1 MGERY
6 PDRTEELKSLAAQV
20 VELAK
25 RAGAGEAEAF
35 VERSRQASV
44 QVRSGEIEELSEAAS
59 KGVGIRVVVEG
70 RLGFASTTDFE
81 PKALESLVNR
91 AVALARQSAPDP
103 AHALPPREVVTGAR
117 PRVEGLFDDAVAELE
132 PGWKVQAA
140 FELERAARAEDPRCD
155 NFEGSGAGEGVSE
168 IAIAS
173 SHGLLDSERGTSVW
187 LWCAPVA
194 RDGASLQTASW
205 SDSRRSFEGLESAES
220 VGRTA
225 ARRAVRMLGA
235 RRADTARVPVIF
247 DPVMAAGFFGSLAA
261 AVNGDLVYK
270 KSSFLGARLGER
282 IASEAV
288 TLVDDARVPGGL
300 GSGAFDGEGV
310 PTQRLPIIE
319 RGVLKAFLYDTRT
332 ARKAGTRSTGHAQR
346 GYSSLPSIGPSN
358 LRLEPG
364 APPPEEILRG
374 VKRGLYVTAM
384 LGRGAN
390 VITGDYSR
398 GANGMWI
405 EDGQLAWPVQ
415 EVTVAGHLVQM
426 LQAIDA
432 VGSDVLARGSVAAPT
447 IRFAELAVGGR

>member
-6 PDRTEELKSLAAQV
+6 PDRTGELKALAAQV
-20 VELAK
+20 VELARK
-25 RAGAGEAEAF
+25 AGAVEAEAF

-44 QVRSGEIEELSEAAS
+44 QVREGEIEALSEAAS
-59 KGVGIRVVVEG
+59 KGVGVRVVLDG

-81 PKALESLVNR
+81 SGALQSLVTR

-103 AHALPPREVVTGAR
+103 ANALAPHELVTGAR
-117 PRVEGLFDDAVAELE
+117 PRVDGLFDDAVAELE

-140 FELERAARAEDPRCD
+140 FEMERAARAEDPRCT

-168 IAIAS
+168 VAIAS
-173 SHGLLDSERGTSVW
+173 SHGLLDAERGTSVW

-194 RDGASLQTASW
+194 TDGAGLQTASW
-205 SDSRRSFEGLESAES
+205 SDSRRSLAELESPES

-225 ARRAVRMLGA
+225 ARRTVRMLGA
-235 RRADTARVPVIF
+235 RKAATARVPVIF
-247 DPVMAAGFFGSLAA
+247 DPVMAAGFFGSLTA
-261 AVNGDLVYK
+261 AVSGDLVYK

-288 TLVDDARVPGGL
+288 TLVDDARLPGGL

-310 PTQRLPIIE
+310 ATRRLPIIE
-319 RGVLKAFLYDTRT
+319 AGVLKAFLYDVRT

-346 GYSSLPSIGPSN
+346 SYASLPGIGPSN
-358 LRLEPG
+358 LRLSPG
-364 APPPEEILRG
+364 SVAPEEMLRG
-374 VKRGLYVTAM
+374 VRRGLYVTAM

-405 EDGQLAWPVQ
+405 EDGQLAYPVQ
-415 EVTVAGHLVQM
+415 EVTVAGQLLHM
-426 LQAIDA
+426 LQSIDA
-432 VGSDVLARGSVAAPT
+432 VGSDLLARGSVAAPS